1 MSRARVDNKNIA
13 QNENTVVAVPFIPP
27 LVHETKNAAAAGS
40 KQWCAQRP
48 EKKNTNKKNKMKS
61 DETNAPKCTEHS
73 RTSERNDARQK
84 KPIRR
89 FI

>member
-1 MSRARVDNKNIA
+1 MKIPLLRCRL
-13 QNENTVVAVPFIPP
+13 PP
-27 LVHETKNAAAAGS
+27 LVHETKNAAAAP

-48 EKKNTNKKNKMKS
+48 EKKNTNRKKNKMKS

-84 KPIRR
+84 KTNPKIYLN
-89 FI
+89 I